1 VCPHWP
7 YGLLDF
13 EIKLYL
19 SMFVKRGD
27 RDIEINIIEA
37 NYESI

>member
-1 VCPHWP
+1 
-7 YGLLDF
+7 
-13 EIKLYL
+13 
-19 SMFVKRGD
+19 MFVKRGD